1 MEAFILVADMAAM
14 TYLCWRVFKA
24 GTGNTKPDDLGLLS
38 YRDDKD
44 GRS

>member
-1 MEAFILVADMAAM
+1 MEAIILVADMFVMA
-14 TYLCWRVFKA
+14 YLCWRVFKFE
-24 GTGNTKPDDLGLLS
+24 TDNTKRDDLGLLS

>member
-1 MEAFILVADMAAM
+1 MEALILLADMAVM

-24 GTGNTKPDDLGLLS
+24 GTGNNKPDDLGLLS
-38 YRDDKD
+38 YRKDKD